1 MSWFKTALFSALFSV
16 TAITAHAEIK
26 APASKAWTILVFL
39 NANNNLDPFS
49 YLNLNEMEM
58 VGSTDQVNVVVQ
70 ITHRGA
76 NKTLRYLMKKDA
88 DSKNVTSPV
97 VETLDKQDMGSHE
110 TLSRFIEWGM
120 EKYPAQ
126 HYMVDIWNHGSGWE
140 KKASASIV
148 RGISYDDSTG
158 NHITTPQ
165 LGDVL
170 EKAAAKAGDKIEL
183 IGYDACLMQMC
194 EVASETA
201 AGAKFQVASEEVEPG
216 QGWPYDQWLTALNK
230 NPSANGGEAGKMLV
244 EAFNKSYSNG
254 SHGSGTTTLS
264 VLDLSKMEAVERA
277 TDALASALIAAKDQR
292 AAVVQAIQASQSF
305 EDATHHDV
313 FDLVDQ
319 LSRRVQNDGVKQAG
333 AALKKAAAA
342 AVIAEAK
349 TGMAVARSGGLAIWA
364 PTSGSQ
370 SQMEDYQAL
379 HWAKGQW
386 DELLQALGSDREMLR
401 ASNSRVLFGE

>member
-110 TLSRFIEWGM
+110 TLSQFIAWGM

-140 KKASASIV
+140 KKASSNIV

-165 LGDVL
+165 LGEVL

-201 AGAKFQVASEEVEPG
+201 AGAKFQVGSEEVEPG

-264 VLDLSKMEAVERA
+264 VLDLSKMGAVERA

-305 EDATHHDV
+305 EDPTHHDV

-342 AVIAEAK
+342 AVVAEAR

-379 HWAKGQW
+379 KWAKGQW

-401 ASNSRVLFGE
+401 AANSRVLFGE